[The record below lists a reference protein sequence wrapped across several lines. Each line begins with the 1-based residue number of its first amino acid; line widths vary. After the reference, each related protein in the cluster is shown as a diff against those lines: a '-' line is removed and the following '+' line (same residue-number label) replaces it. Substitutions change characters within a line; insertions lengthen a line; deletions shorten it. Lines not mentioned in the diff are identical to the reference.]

1 MTMFFAPRSVLTGA
15 LAALVLSGFLVG
27 GQARAQGKDAGSP
40 RVGKYQMMQVLPKGA
55 GGQASD
61 THEAWI
67 LDTETG
73 KVIICG
79 GGSGVCR
86 SIDWKA
92 TAK

>member
-1 MTMFFAPRSVLTGA
+1 MTSFSFIRVALTGA
-15 LAALVLSGFLVG
+15 LAALIGSAFSASAA
-27 GQARAQGKDAGSP
+27 QTQGKDAGTP
-40 RVGKYQMMQVLPKGA
+40 RVGKYQMMQVMPKGA

>member
-1 MTMFFAPRSVLTGA
+1 MTAYSVLRNSSIYAMGA
-15 LAALVLSGFLVG
+15 LAASAFCAGAAA
-27 GQARAQGKDAGSP
+27 QSQGKDAGAP
-40 RVGKYQMMQVLPKGA
+40 RVGKYQMMQVMPKGA

-73 KVIICG
+73 RVIICG